1 MIQSLAP
8 FCQPN
13 GALAMHGRH
22 SSSNFPTIPILTIEY
37 QCGFIFQ
44 MRDTNSILEHFPHL
58 QIRHT
63 QFFRT
68 SIFIL
73 EQSHSCS
80 TYICCI
86 PDPRMSETNP
96 IFQDINIY
104 IRTTTF
110 TNTSRIEQ
118 YDNYCNWYGNAQFYN
133 YTLYIKIFPELQQME
148 SSIYSTGLAVQHDNI
163 IFPSSFR
170 IL

>member
-1 MIQSLAP
+1 
-8 FCQPN
+8 
-13 GALAMHGRH
+13 MHGRH

-37 QCGFIFQ
+37 QCDFIFQ

-58 QIRHT
+58 QMRQTDSIF
-63 QFFRT
+63 QNINIYFRT
-68 SIFIL
+68 ISFLQHIDAVFR
-73 EQSHSCS
+73 
-80 TYICCI
+80 T
-86 PDPRMSETNP
+86 PRMSETNP

-133 YTLYIKIFPELQQME
+133 YTLYIEIFPELQQMG
-148 SSIYSTGLAVQHDNI
+148 SSIYSTGLAVQHDSI